1 MELYGPFRR
10 EAIERGIPADQVDR
24 FAEQLRF
31 AIWVGGG
38 DRGGDVVGQSGG
50 LPRLPA
56 GTQWPSE
63 RGIPLPFVAS
73 LDCAAL
79 PKVEKL
85 PLPVDGSLLFFLDP
99 EKAFDACSRGYDAY
113 ARVLYVPAA
122 AETAVRPLPSGGEI
136 LRPYPEYRL
145 YAEVVPELPP
155 GLEPDEED
163 LDDRLM
169 FASDTVKELVGELTH
184 IDELI
189 ALVQDLWPA
198 EMGLSSLRIGGY
210 TRRIGGADSP
220 EEQMARAGLRA
231 RLETEPGLPR
241 PERIRWRREEES
253 RLIREWVPLAQF
265 PTEYEVHFG
274 RFLIRFDDLA
284 AGRFDKMRSFPAF
297 TE

>member
-1 MELYGPFRR
+1 MELFGPFRR

-38 DRGGDVVGQSGG
+38 DRGEDVVGQSGG

-56 GTQWPSE
+56 GTEWPSE

-99 EKAFDACSRGYDAY
+99 EQAFDACSRGYDAY
-113 ARVLYVPAA
+113 ARVLYVPAGT
-122 AETAVRPLPSGGEI
+122 ETAVRQLPSDGEVP
-136 LRPYPEYRL
+136 RPYAEYRL

-155 GLEPDEED
+155 GLEPDDED
-163 LDDRLM
+163 MDDPLM
-169 FASDTVKELVGELTH
+169 FASDTVKQLVGELTH
-184 IDELI
+184 TDELI
-189 ALVQDLWPA
+189 ALVQDLWPT
-198 EMGLSSLRIGGY
+198 ETGLSSLRIGGY
-210 TRRIGGADSP
+210 TKRIGGSYSP
-220 EEQMARAGLRA
+220 EEQMARASLRA
-231 RLETEPGLPR
+231 RLETEPDLPR
-241 PERIRWRREEES
+241 SERIRWRREEES

-265 PTEYEVHFG
+265 PTEYSFHFG

-284 AGRFDKMRSFPAF
+284 AGRFDNMRSFPAF

>member
-1 MELYGPFRR
+1 MELSGAFRR

-38 DRGGDVVGQSGG
+38 DQGGDVVGQSGG
-50 LPRLPA
+50 LPQLPA
-56 GTQWPSE
+56 GTEWPSE
-63 RGIPLPFVAS
+63 RGMPLPFVAS

-99 EKAFDACSRGYDAY
+99 EMAFDACSRGYDAY
-113 ARVLYVPAA
+113 ARVLYVPAGT
-122 AETAVRPLPSGGEI
+122 ETAVRQLPSDAESPG
-136 LRPYPEYRL
+136 PNPEYRL

-155 GLEPDEED
+155 GLEPDGED

-169 FASDTVKELVGELTH
+169 VASDTVKQLVSELTH
-184 IDELI
+184 TDGLV
-189 ALVQDLWPA
+189 ALVQDLWKT
-198 EMGLSSLRIGGY
+198 EMGLASLRIGGY
-210 TRRIGGADSP
+210 TKRIGGSYSP
-220 EEQMARAGLRA
+220 EEQMARASLRA
-231 RLETEPGLPR
+231 RLETEPDLPR
-241 PERIRWRREEES
+241 SERIRWRREEES
-253 RLIREWVPLAQF
+253 RLIQEWVPLAQF
-265 PTEYEVHFG
+265 PTESAVHFG